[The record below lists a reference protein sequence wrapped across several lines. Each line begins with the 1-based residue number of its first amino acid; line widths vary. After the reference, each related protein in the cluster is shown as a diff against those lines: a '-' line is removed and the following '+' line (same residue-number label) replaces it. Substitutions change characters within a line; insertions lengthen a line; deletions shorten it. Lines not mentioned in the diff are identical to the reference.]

1 MDKTKNHIGD
11 HQRAY
16 YSLHCSKKF
25 FLSYWWF
32 SILSPLNLSPSL
44 LHHVSTFFTDFLSL
58 LLHVSGSLILES
70 SYYAEKF
77 ISALFFPISPMRLI
91 LPPYFSVK
99 SKESEIA
106 IFFSLFRWRRF
117 SLRQKSTA
125 FHWSL
130 TYPPS
135 FFHNIWET
143 HLLILFLLILSKVTS
158 LPSFSHLSLHISL
171 WHSLITQ
178 KASLFSRQFYPE
190 FHELQPVAHFSHP
203 LGSLGFI
210 HSYFKRDSYNLMV
223 FLECTQPNIQLF
235 RLHYQWCGQIYHT
248 VQKNLKL
255 ELKLDLEYGITQQL
269 ALESDEIL
277 STRCI

>member
-1 MDKTKNHIGD
+1 MYSPWERIWIWGAWKETKARNHIGD

-106 IFFSLFRWRRF
+106 FFFFVQVAAFFSQAEIYCFSLISHLSTLFLSQYMRNSLTHSIFTHSFESYITTFFFSLISSYF
-117 SLRQKSTA
+117 SLA
-125 FHWSL
+125 FPNHS
-130 TYPPS
+130 
-135 FFHNIWET
+135 E
-143 HLLILFLLILSKVTS
+143 
-158 LPSFSHLSLHISL
+158 SFSFLSAILPGVS
-171 WHSLITQ
+171 WTTTCST
-178 KASLFSRQFYPE
+178 
-190 FHELQPVAHFSHP
+190 LQSPIR
-203 LGSLGFI
+203 FI
-210 HSYFKRDSYNLMV
+210 RVH
-223 FLECTQPNIQLF
+223 Q
-235 RLHYQWCGQIYHT
+235 
-248 VQKNLKL
+248 
-255 ELKLDLEYGITQQL
+255 
-269 ALESDEIL
+269 
-277 STRCI
+277 